1 MISPYFNFWV
11 KELFKLWIFCAGYE
25 HQIPIDSMQGL
36 DIGSQGGSQYGG
48 MENLPDLGPNAQSG
62 DLNFENL
69 ESSLPQQSSN
79 SQAMPWFDTDL

>member
-1 MISPYFNFWV
+1 MLPRYRD
-11 KELFKLWIFCAGYE
+11 ELFLFLCPGYE

-69 ESSLPQQSSN
+69 ESSLPQQSGN
-79 SQAMPWFDTDL
+79 NQGMPWFDTDL